1 MATQEV
7 PKEWQYCIDS
17 VYYKICE
24 KWGYVWY
31 WVNDHW
37 QRSGKTEAELG
48 KKAKPE
54 TKRKYTPAGRVYKRT
69 IVLNAITKNGAM
81 TKQDVVVA
89 TGVKF
94 RAVEAELKNLREE
107 GRLELSKDGLWSV
120 PMVWRINTL
129 ISSYD

>member
-1 MATQEV
+1 MITQEV
-7 PKEWQYCIDS
+7 PEEWQYCIDS
-17 VYYKICE
+17 VYYKVCK

-37 QRSGKTEAELG
+37 QRSSKTEAELG
-48 KKAKPE
+48 KKSKVE
-54 TKRKYTPAGRVYKRT
+54 SKRTYTPAGRVYKRT

-81 TKQDVVVA
+81 SKQDVVVV

-94 RAVEAELKNLREE
+94 RTVEAELKNLREE

-129 ISSYD
+129 NG